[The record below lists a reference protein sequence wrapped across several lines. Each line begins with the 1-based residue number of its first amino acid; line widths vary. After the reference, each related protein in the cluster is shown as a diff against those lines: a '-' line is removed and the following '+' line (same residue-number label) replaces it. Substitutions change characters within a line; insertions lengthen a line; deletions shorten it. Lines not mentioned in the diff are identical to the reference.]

1 MLAQSIGPRHGLSVL
16 HDVDGDELVRRAVT
30 LGLASAAS
38 WGAGDFCGGLASKR
52 APVLGVLVVG
62 QAAGVALIGAAAL
75 LLGEASPAPAALAFG
90 VAAGALGAVGLAAL
104 YRGLAVGRMA
114 VVAPV
119 SAVLS
124 AAVPVA
130 WSALAEGMPPAAKL
144 AGFVLALAGIWLLAR
159 AGVPGGGWEGLA
171 LALLAGCGF
180 GGFLVLMDHAA
191 RGGTFWPLAAARGT
205 AVGLS
210 LAVAIARRRSGARR
224 RDRFTR
230 DDALS
235 FYLTAGMRRI
245 LTRAGAPV
253 DVSVLVL
260 AEAGVV
266 DADQRF
272 VYLGSETRQDVTSW
286 LAGAGAGVAVDRELT
301 GGLSLR
307 VASPSSRS
315 PTCGTASRRPG
326 SQAGP
331 GPISPPACSSRPG
344 SSSARVLG
352 ARSRPAASGCRASPR
367 PLRTLRRCCSAAC
380 AAARRPGA
388 GRSGRG
394 SPMPAPG

>member
-1 MLAQSIGPRHGLSVL
+1 MPSDLA
-16 HDVDGDELVRRAVT
+16 AVV

-159 AGVPGGGWEGLA
+159 AGVSGGGWEGLA

-210 LAVAIARRRSGARR
+210 LAVAIARRRSWAPARSVAPI
-224 RDRFTR
+224 
-230 DDALS
+230 AL
-235 FYLTAGMRRI
+235 
-245 LTRAGAPV
+245 
-253 DVSVLVL
+253 
-260 AEAGVV
+260 
-266 DADQRF
+266 
-272 VYLGSETRQDVTSW
+272 
-286 LAGAGAGVAVDRELT
+286 LAGALDAGGNALFVLA
-301 GGLSLR
+301 
-307 VASPSSRS
+307 
-315 PTCGTASRRPG
+315 
-326 SQAGP
+326 SQAGRLDVAATL
-331 GPISPPACSSRPG
+331 SSMYPASTVLLAALLLHEPVSRPQRAG
-344 SSSARVLG
+344 IAAVLG
-352 ARSRPAASGCRASPR
+352 AIA
-367 PLRTLRRCCSAAC
+367 LI
-380 AAARRPGA
+380 A
-388 GRSGRG
+388 G
-394 SPMPAPG
+394 